1 MINLYK
7 SCALRSYRGAV
18 HYLLLT
24 IYYYRTIDSNFTH
37 FFFFFFFTHNIRTK
51 IEHLKI
57 SRKEYLNILKNRG
70 IKISSNI
77 STDKLLRKVKFF
89 KKADFRYI
97 ADTRGANK
105 TNDMSTDDL
114 IKAIYTHLHK
124 KKQDTITEILK
135 E

>member
-1 MINLYK
+1 M
-7 SCALRSYRGAV
+7 
-18 HYLLLT
+18 
-24 IYYYRTIDSNFTH
+24 
-37 FFFFFFFTHNIRTK
+37 K

-97 ADTRGANK
+97 VDIRGANT